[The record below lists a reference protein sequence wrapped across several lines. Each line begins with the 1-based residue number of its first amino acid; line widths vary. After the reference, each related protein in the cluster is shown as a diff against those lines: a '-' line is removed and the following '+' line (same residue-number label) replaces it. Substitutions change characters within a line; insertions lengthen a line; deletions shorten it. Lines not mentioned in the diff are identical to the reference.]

1 MDNHTLTLALGGPV
15 EIGQFQEG
23 ITRFQRLVSALTPG
37 KGVKWVVVDLQ
48 YGSAAIT
55 LAAETEVAAK
65 AEQVVADFDSIG
77 KALSNHEPLPDRRHK
92 KRAQQAVA
100 GLQALAHTMEYVRLE
115 TPSGDYIVPGQNG
128 VAPSPGVRIS
138 IGAITG
144 RVQTLTNRGGLRFNL
159 YDHIHDKAVACY
171 LQSGQEELMRAAWGR
186 RARVSGT
193 VSRDGKLGLPVAVR
207 QILKVEVLPEPT
219 PGSYQRARGAL
230 AGLPGYETP
239 EAVIRRLRDGWLRD
253 G

>member
-1 MDNHTLTLALGGPV
+1 MDTHTLTLALGGPV

-23 ITRFQRLVSALTPG
+23 ITRFQKLVSALTPRA
-37 KGVKWVVVDLQ
+37 GVKWVVADLQ

-55 LAAETEVAAK
+55 LAAETEVAADAAK
-65 AEQVVADFDSIG
+65 AKQVVADFDNIG
-77 KALSNHEPLPDRRHK
+77 KALESHAPLAYNR
-92 KRAQQAVA
+92 RAQQAVA
-100 GLQALAHTMEYVRLE
+100 GLQVLAHTMEYVRLE

-128 VAPSPGVRIS
+128 VAPSRGVRIS

-144 RVQTLTNRGGLRFNL
+144 RVQTLTNRGGLRFKL

-207 QILKVEVLPEPT
+207 QILKVEILEEPK
-219 PGSYQRARGAL
+219 PGAYRAARGAIPWQ
-230 AGLPGYETP
+230 PGYETP
-239 EAVIRRLRDGWLRD
+239 EAVIRRLRDGWLSD

>member
-23 ITRFQRLVSALTPG
+23 ITRFQRLVSALTPRS
-37 KGVKWVVVDLQ
+37 GVKWVVADLQ
-48 YGSAAIT
+48 AGSATIT
-55 LAAETEVAAK
+55 LAAETEVAADAAK
-65 AEQVVADFDSIG
+65 AKQVVAAFDNIG
-77 KALSNHEPLPDRRHK
+77 KALESSSTLAYNRP
-92 KRAQQAVA
+92 AQQAVA

-115 TPSGDYIVPGQNG
+115 TPSGDYIVPGKDAAA
-128 VAPSPGVRIS
+128 VPALKIS

-144 RVQTLTNRGGLRFNL
+144 RVQTLTNRGGLRFKL

-230 AGLPGYETP
+230 AGLPGDETP

>member
-1 MDNHTLTLALGGPV
+1 MDNHTLTLTLGGPV

-37 KGVKWVVVDLQ
+37 KGVKWVVADLQ
-48 YGSAAIT
+48 AGSATIT
-55 LAAETEVAAK
+55 LAAETEVAADAAK
-65 AEQVVADFDSIG
+65 AKQVVDDFDNIG
-77 KALSNHEPLPDRRHK
+77 KALESSSPLAYNRP
-92 KRAQQAVA
+92 AQQAVA

-115 TPSGDYIVPGQNG
+115 TPSADYIVPGKDG
-128 VAPSPGVRIS
+128 VTPSPGVRIS

-144 RVQTLTNRGGLRFNL
+144 RVQTLTNRGGLRFKL
-159 YDHIHDKAVACY
+159 YDHIHNKAVACY

-207 QILKVEVLPEPT
+207 QILKVEILEEPK
-219 PGSYQRARGAL
+219 PGAYRAARGAIPWQ
-230 AGLPGYETP
+230 PGYETP